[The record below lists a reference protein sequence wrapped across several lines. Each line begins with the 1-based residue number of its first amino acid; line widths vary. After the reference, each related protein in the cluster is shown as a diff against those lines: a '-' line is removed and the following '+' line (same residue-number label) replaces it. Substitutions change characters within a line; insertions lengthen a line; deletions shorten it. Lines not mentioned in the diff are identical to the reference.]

1 MITQNN
7 VQLEDKDVKFVLG
20 ELYYTVSGA
29 MKMMDCGQRRAFE

>member
-20 ELYYTVSGA
+20 AYPSRS
-29 MKMMDCGQRRAFE
+29 QSPHRAFIT